1 MTEQFD
7 AVCNLYSM
15 TKGQQAIRELTRAMR
30 DKTGNLPI
38 LPGVFPDYPAPIV
51 RTAPDGVRELA
62 MVRWGMPSSRKA
74 IFDAAT
80 KRADKLR
87 AKGGAVDF
95 DQLLRMEP
103 DKGTTNVR
111 NTASAHWK
119 PYLAPEHRCVV
130 PFTSFSEPDQVG
142 GSLQPVWFA
151 VDETRP
157 LAVFAG
163 IWKRDHTCVRKIK
176 EGEVTCDL
184 FAFLTT
190 DANAEVATYHAK
202 AMPVILTGR
211 DEIDIWLSA
220 PWSEASK
227 LQRPLPDGALQ
238 VVARGARQDGPAE
251 LLAGT

>member
-1 MTEQFD
+1 M
-7 AVCNLYSM
+7 CNLYSV
-15 TKGQQAIRELTRAMR
+15 TKGQQAIRELSRAMR
-30 DKTGNLPI
+30 DTTGNLP
-38 LPGVFPDYPAPIV
+38 PMTGVFPDYPAPIV
-51 RTAPDGVRELA
+51 RNAPDGVRELA
-62 MVRWGMPSSRKA
+62 MVRWGMPSSKKA
-74 IFDAAT
+74 IFDAAS

-87 AKGGAVDF
+87 AKGGEVNF

-119 PYLAPEHRCVV
+119 PYLAPEHRCLV

-142 GSLQPVWFA
+142 GSLKPIWFA
-151 VDETRP
+151 RDDTRP
-157 LAVFAG
+157 LIFFAG

-190 DANAEVATYHAK
+190 NANAEVGTYHDK
-202 AMPVILTGR
+202 AMPVILTEP
-211 DEIDIWLSA
+211 DEIEAWLTL

-227 LQRPLPDGALQ
+227 LQRPLPNGTLE

-251 LLAGT
+251 LLAALV